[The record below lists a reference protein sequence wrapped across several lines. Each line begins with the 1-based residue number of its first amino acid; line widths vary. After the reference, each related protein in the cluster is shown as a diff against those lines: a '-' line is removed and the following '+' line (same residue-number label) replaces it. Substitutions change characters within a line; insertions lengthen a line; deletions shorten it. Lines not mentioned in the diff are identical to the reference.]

1 MSGKKIT
8 ISDIAKA
15 LGISKT
21 TVSRAISGKGRIGS
35 GTKDRV
41 MDYVEKNNYEP
52 NMMAKA
58 LAGQRYSER
67 QHTHNLAVVW
77 PDDYSAMEIPFFQ
90 KLIVGI
96 AEIAAN
102 YGYDVMLTM
111 AANDNITGLKRII
124 ENHKVD
130 GAILTRTLVD
140 DVALVY
146 LKERGVPFVVV
157 GSTGYQD
164 ILWVDNDNYDAC
176 VELIEYIL
184 GKGLKRLA
192 LIGGSKN
199 HIITR
204 TRFKAFKDAHEKHD
218 IKIDEGL
225 VYLDIENTQ
234 KLDDAIK
241 DILSKDVEGIICMD
255 DGFVGEVLTKC
266 AEAGVR
272 IPEDIKIAS
281 FYDSTF
287 LENSRPPVT
296 ALRFND
302 RNLGA
307 VTASSLIRSIEGE
320 TVPSQRLKNHEIM
333 LRKSTETE

>member
-8 ISDIAKA
+8 ISDIANA

-35 GTKDRV
+35 GTKDKV

-58 LAGQRYSER
+58 LANQKYSGNQRTY
-67 QHTHNLAVVW
+67 NLAVVW

-102 YGYDVMLTM
+102 YGYDIMLTM
-111 AANDNITGLKRII
+111 AAEDNITGLKRIV

-140 DVALVY
+140 DVPAVY

-157 GSTGYQD
+157 GSTDYQD
-164 ILWVDNDNYDAC
+164 ILWIDNDNYDAC
-176 VELIEYIL
+176 VELVEYLL
-184 GKGLKRLA
+184 GKGLTRLA

-204 TRFKAFKDAHEKHD
+204 TRFKAFRDAHEK
-218 IKIDEGL
+218 IGLKIDEGI

-241 DILSKDVEGIICMD
+241 DIFKKDVEGIVCMD
-255 DGFVGEVLTKC
+255 DGFVGEVLAKC
-266 AEAGVR
+266 SEVGVR
-272 IPEDIKIAS
+272 IPEDIKVAS

-287 LENSRPPVT
+287 LENSIPSVT
-296 ALRFND
+296 SLRFND

-307 VTASSLIRSIEGE
+307 VTASALIRSIEGE
-320 TVPSQRLKNHEIM
+320 TVSSQRLKNHEIM
-333 LRKSTETE
+333 LRKSTEC

>member
-21 TVSRAISGKGRIGS
+21 TVSRAISGKGRIGP
-35 GTKDRV
+35 GTKDKV
-41 MDYVEKNNYEP
+41 MDYVEKNNYKP
-52 NMMAKA
+52 NMTAKA
-58 LAGQRYSER
+58 LANYKYTGDHS
-67 QHTHNLAVVW
+67 THNLAVVW

-96 AEIAAN
+96 SEIAAN

-111 AANDNITGLKRII
+111 AADDNITGLKRII

-130 GAILTRTLVD
+130 GAILTRTLVND
-140 DVALVY
+140 TPAVY

-157 GSTGYQD
+157 GSTDYQD
-164 ILWVDNDNYDAC
+164 ILSVDNDNLDAC
-176 VELIEYIL
+176 IELVEYLL
-184 GKGLKRLA
+184 GKGLKRMA
-192 LIGGSKN
+192 LIGGSRN

-204 TRFKAFKDAHEKHD
+204 TRFRAFKEAHEKLGLKVD
-218 IKIDEGL
+218 DGL
-225 VYLDIENTQ
+225 VYLDIDNPT
-234 KLDDAIK
+234 KLDDALQ
-241 DILSKDVEGIICMD
+241 DILSKKVDGIVCMD
-255 DGFVGEVLTKC
+255 DGFVGEVLSKC
-266 AEAGVR
+266 SEAGIR
-272 IPEDIKIAS
+272 IPEDIKLAS

-287 LENSRPPVT
+287 LENTIPPVT

-307 VTASSLIRSIEGE
+307 VTASSLIRAIEGE
-320 TVPSQRLKNHEIM
+320 TVSSQMLKNHEIM
-333 LRKSTETE
+333 LRKSTE